1 MNGTQSNAR
10 LEGQQLTGRVYA
22 SWRADLLTVVLGL
35 WLIAGLFVD
44 GYAHNNLRGTLE
56 TFFTPWHAVL
66 YSGFTA
72 CAAWIAW
79 LTFQQAQAGRRGLN
93 AIPVGYEWGLAGVF
107 IFGLGGLGDM
117 IWHTVFGIEVGTNAL
132 LSPTH
137 LLLLTGGV
145 LILGSPLRSAWLNLG
160 AARAPSILAFL
171 PALLSVFG
179 AYSFIVFMHM
189 YSWGMTSVPDSKGY
203 VDWLVLNGG
212 NQTLE
217 QLHRQ
222 AASGILF
229 SNVIMIGAAL
239 LLLRRWKTPFGTFT
253 LLYGVNTLMMSVML
267 EGDFALGSTV
277 PALLAGVMA
286 DLLVRLLEPRPERIV
301 EWRVFAGVVPLLI
314 WGFHFAGIA
323 WLGSGIGLNREF
335 WTGITVMAGL
345 SGLLLSVLV
354 TPTSAQHEPRSLEG

>member
-1 MNGTQSNAR
+1 MNATQSDLR
-10 LEGQQLTGRVYA
+10 LEGQLITGRVYA
-22 SWRADLLTVVLGL
+22 SWRSDLLTVLLGL

-72 CAAWIAW
+72 CATWIAW
-79 LTFQQAQAGRRGLN
+79 LVFGQARAGRRGLD
-93 AIPVGYEWGLAGVF
+93 AIPIGYEWGLAGVF

-117 IWHTVFGIEVGTNAL
+117 IWHTVFGIEVGTSAL

-137 LLLLTGGV
+137 LMLLTGGV
-145 LILGSPLRSAWLNLG
+145 LILGSPLRSAWLN
-160 AARAPSILAFL
+160 ADVARAPTLLAFL

-189 YSWGMTSVPDSKGY
+189 YLWGVTSVPDTKGY

-239 LLLRRWKTPFGTFT
+239 LLLRRFKTPFGTFT
-253 LLYGVNTLMMSVML
+253 LLYGVNTLMMSLML
-267 EGDFALGSTV
+267 DGNPAFSFTI
-277 PALLAGVMA
+277 PALMAGLIA
-286 DLLVRLLEPRPERIV
+286 DTLVRVLEPRPERIV
-301 EWRVFAGVVPLLI
+301 AWRVFAGVVPLLI

-323 WLGSGIGLNREF
+323 WLGGGIGLNREF
-335 WTGITVMAGL
+335 WTGITVMAAL

-354 TPTSAQHEPRSLEG
+354 TPVPVAHEPRSLEG

>member
-1 MNGTQSNAR
+1 MNATQSDLR
-10 LEGQQLTGRVYA
+10 LEGGRLTGRVYA
-22 SWRADLLTVVLGL
+22 SWGSDLLMIALGL

-44 GYAHNNLRGTLE
+44 GYAHNNLRGSLE

-72 CAAWIAW
+72 CATWIAW
-79 LTFQQAQAGRRGLN
+79 LVFQQARLGRRGLD
-93 AIPVGYEWGLAGVF
+93 AIPIGYEWGLAGVF

-117 IWHTVFGIEVGTNAL
+117 IWHTVFGIEVGTSAL

-145 LILGSPLRSAWLNLG
+145 LILGSPLRSAWLNAGLP
-160 AARAPSILAFL
+160 RAPSLKIFL

-179 AYSFIVFMHM
+179 AYSFIVFMQM
-189 YSWGMTSVPDSKGY
+189 YSWGLTSVPDGKGY
-203 VDWLVLNGG
+203 VDWLVMNGG

-229 SNVIMIGAAL
+229 SNVIMIGVAL

-253 LLYGVNTLMMSVML
+253 LLYGFNTLMMAAML
-267 EGDFALGSTV
+267 GGELSLDRTI
-277 PALLAGVMA
+277 PALVAGLIA
-286 DLLVRLLEPRPERIV
+286 DVLVHILEPRPERMV
-301 EWRVFAGVVPLLI
+301 AWRVFAGVVPLLI
-314 WGFHFAGIA
+314 WGSHFAGLA
-323 WLGSGIGLNREF
+323 WLGGGIGLNREF

-354 TPTSAQHEPRSLEG
+354 TPAPVAHEPPSLEG